1 MLSYKFPKLIS
12 EHFHKNNIK
21 AFSPH
26 AIILLIP
33 TTLIFSWLYIDIVK
47 EKINVDHPWD

>member
-12 EHFHKNNIK
+12 KHFHKNNIK
-21 AFSPH
+21 AFSPQ
-26 AIILLIP
+26 AIIFLIP